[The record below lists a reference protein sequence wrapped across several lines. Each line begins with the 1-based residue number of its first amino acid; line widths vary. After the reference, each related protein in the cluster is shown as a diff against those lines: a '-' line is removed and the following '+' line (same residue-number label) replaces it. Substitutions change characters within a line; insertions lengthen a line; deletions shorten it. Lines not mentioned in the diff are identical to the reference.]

1 MTNNLKC
8 PFCGAELRQYA
19 ADFWCKNPDCIIFND
34 IIHNKVIITD
44 LIAGKKAQDAL
55 KIATG
60 AIDILYDAIRHNN
73 AKETC
78 HIADYVL
85 KFASEQRQILKE
97 IITKQENE

>member
-1 MTNNLKC
+1 MTDKLHC
-8 PFCGAELRQYA
+8 PFCGVELTEY
-19 ADFWCKNPDCIIFND
+19 DGYHECINGDCIIGGG
-34 IIHNKVIITD
+34 ILPTKVWQA
-44 LIAGKKAQDAL
+44 LIDGKKAQDAL
-55 KIATG
+55 KVATE

-97 IITKQENE
+97 ITH